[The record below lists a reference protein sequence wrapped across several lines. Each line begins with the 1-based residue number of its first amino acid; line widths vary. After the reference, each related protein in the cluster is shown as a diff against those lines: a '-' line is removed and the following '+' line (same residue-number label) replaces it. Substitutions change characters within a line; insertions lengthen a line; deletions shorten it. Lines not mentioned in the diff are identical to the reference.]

1 MGKDYYD
8 ILGVEKTSSDDDIKK
23 AYRKLALK
31 FHPDKN
37 KVSSKSY
44 QNLSSFKNE
53 INYNVLKGFVMWK
66 YHLNIL
72 FRHNFYKPVLDNW
85 LKCHRQKYI
94 KKDK

>member
-37 KVSSKSY
+37 KVSY
-44 QNLSSFKNE
+44 HNLSSFKNE
-53 INYNVLKGFVMWK
+53 INYNV
-66 YHLNIL
+66 
-72 FRHNFYKPVLDNW
+72 FRD
-85 LKCHRQKYI
+85 
-94 KKDK
+94 